1 MKKNQKLISF
11 KKSLFNEK
19 LLPVL
24 DKLEITSKEKTEV
37 MKTARLIAEEYA
49 DAYYASSI
57 GESYYDSADVLFEKY
72 HESIENDIIDMCKK
86 LNVSSFNLV
95 GFTRGNELIST
106 ARCIV
111 SYNLTEKYGS
121 SDKMFNVIGRVMG
134 GRDRGTIR
142 SSRNRALQLMEVKD
156 DMFMTMF
163 LKLNQ

>member
-1 MKKNQKLISF
+1 MKKTQKLISF
-11 KKSLFNEK
+11 KKRLFNEK

-24 DKLEITSKEKTEV
+24 DKLEITSIEKIEV

-57 GESYYDSADVLFEKY
+57 GESYCDSVDELFEKY

-86 LNVSSFNLV
+86 LNVSSFNMV

-106 ARCIV
+106 ARCVV

-121 SDKMFNVIGRVMG
+121 NDKMFNVIGRVMG

-142 SSRNRALQLMEVKD
+142 SSRKRALQLMEVKD

>member
-1 MKKNQKLISF
+1 MKKTQKLISF

-24 DKLEITSKEKTEV
+24 YKLDIPSRDKIEV
-37 MKTARLIAEEYA
+37 MKTARLVAEEYA

-95 GFTRGNELIST
+95 GFTRGNEFIST

-111 SYNLTEKYGS
+111 SYGLTEKYGS
-121 SDKMFNVIGRVMG
+121 SDKMFNVMGRVMG